1 MKVKYQAER
10 CDDSTHRG
18 RVAGLFI
25 KEGEGTEHF
34 PLLYFSEGDFKTS
47 QPHIISDMRLEP

>member
-1 MKVKYQAER
+1 MIAH
-10 CDDSTHRG
+10 T
-18 RVAGLFI
+18 VAALFI

-34 PLLYFSEGDFKTS
+34 LLLYFSEGNFKTS

>member
-1 MKVKYQAER
+1 MKVKYQAEG
-10 CDDSTHRG
+10 CDDRTHRG
-18 RVAGLFI
+18 RVAGFFI
-25 KEGEGTEHF
+25 KEGEGAEHF